1 MQAARALRA
10 TFVVLAVFLGTI
22 AACGDDTGNGGST
35 QENPQPTSCPPTPC
49 TVGALCY
56 QPAPNANCNGTWYC
70 WSDTTWHC
78 APEESGGPGDA
89 TITFDT
95 GSGDETE
102 PEGSSPPP
110 DTGAPPETGAA
121 DAPSDAGG
129 G

>member
-1 MQAARALRA
+1 MTL
-10 TFVVLAVFLGTI
+10 VVLAVFLGTI

-35 QENPQPTSCPPTPC
+35 QENPQPTSCPATPC
-49 TVGALCY
+49 TVGAICY

-102 PEGSSPPP
+102 TETEPESSSSSP
-110 DTGAPPETGAA
+110 DTGTASETGTT

>member
-1 MQAARALRA
+1 ML
-10 TFVVLAVFLGTI
+10 VV
-22 AACGDDTGNGGST
+22 ACGDDSNGGNGGTT
-35 QENPQPTSCPPTPC
+35 QNPQPSTCPATPC
-49 TVGALCY
+49 TVGAICY

-89 TITFDT
+89 TISFDT

-102 PEGSSPPP
+102 PEEASSPEAEAGPP
-110 DTGAPPETGAA
+110 SE
-121 DAPSDAGG
+121 AGG